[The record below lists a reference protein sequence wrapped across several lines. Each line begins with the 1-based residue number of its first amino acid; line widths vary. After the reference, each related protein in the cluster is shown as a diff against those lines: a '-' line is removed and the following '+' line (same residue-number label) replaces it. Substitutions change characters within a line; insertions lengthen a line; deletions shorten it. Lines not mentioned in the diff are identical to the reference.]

1 MRQRRQVWLAAAFLA
16 AAIGLSPAAAE
27 ETPKHGGTLTFLI
40 PADSPPSFDGHKES
54 TYATVHAFAPF
65 YSTLIRINPDNPGS
79 TTDIV
84 CDLCSEMPKPSDGAR
99 PTPSRSVR
107 VSGSTTARR

>member
-16 AAIGLSPAAAE
+16 AAFGLSPAAAE

-54 TYATVHAFAPF
+54 KYK
-65 YSTLIRINPDNPGS
+65 YKGS
-79 TTDIV
+79 SALPLGLGCHV
-84 CDLCSEMPKPSDGAR
+84 
-99 PTPSRSVR
+99 
-107 VSGSTTARR
+107 